1 MKTVFKYYLLYIGL
15 SLLGAFIMLI
25 PTALVYYAVTSHLH
39 GYFHNPWC
47 FSAIMLGSQLLP
59 LYVFR
64 RRGYAD
70 YSIDNRLNSM
80 KLYLWLA
87 VATIGCILLAS
98 VVLEFIPFD
107 EMEDLESLEQM
118 GTNPIGIIAGCILAP
133 LVEETFFRGII
144 ERHLLETRR
153 NPWFA
158 ILFSAILFSVSHFN
172 LTQGIFTLIA
182 GILLGWVY
190 YRTRNLWPCIFIHAF
205 NNTVS
210 TLSGFIYDD
219 TTIADESFTIPM
231 DFAVLATGVA
241 LLYFSIRQIHKFI
254 RYRIEDT
261 ASLR

>member
-1 MKTVFKYYLLYIGL
+1 
-15 SLLGAFIMLI
+15 
-25 PTALVYYAVTSHLH
+25 
-39 GYFHNPWC
+39 
-47 FSAIMLGSQLLP
+47 MLGSQLLP
-59 LYVFR
+59 LYVFW

-70 YSIDNRLNSM
+70 YSINNRLNSM

-107 EMEDLESLEQM
+107 EMENLESLEQM
-118 GTNPIGIIAGCILAP
+118 GTNPIGIIVVCFLGP

-172 LTQGIFTLIA
+172 LTQGTFTLIA

-205 NNTVS
+205 NNTMS
-210 TLSGFIYDD
+210 TLLGFIPDD
-219 TTIADESFTIPM
+219 SAIADEPLSIPM
-231 DFAVLATGVA
+231 DFAVLATGIA
-241 LLYFSIRQIHKFI
+241 LLYFSTRQIHKFI
-254 RYRIEDT
+254 RNKVEDT
-261 ASLR
+261 ASLM